1 MPDYPDDHFE
11 PNLSMFKGENMMRGA
26 WSHFM
31 TREGPDG
38 LSHVEREE
46 QHLQRI
52 YDIADRKM
60 EALMQRDI
68 DSTPLPCTH
77 YPECPTEVCKD
88 AVEARR
94 AAEEKYHK
102 TITTIEAETA
112 PATKKSLPS
121 KGPSTLKS
129 KVAAASLSLPKQSGP
144 TLKTASKP
152 NNAPAKPRLTTSLA
166 TRPKK
171 IPAPTNPSP
180 MRHNAAVAASK
191 TTMGYSKGRAASA
204 SLRKTVLPNKEVK
217 AVSNEIPDTSLAPA
231 EYIQRYGVPR
241 VGSEMW
247 IRCRAVGCFDEDEGP
262 SLEEIF
268 AGDHPH
274 GLDTLLREEAEQDFQ
289 LTF

>member
-1 MPDYPDDHFE
+1 
-11 PNLSMFKGENMMRGA
+11 
-26 WSHFM
+26 M

-38 LSHVEREE
+38 LSHAEREE
-46 QHLQRI
+46 QRLQRI

-68 DSTPLPCTH
+68 DSMPIPCTH
-77 YPECPTEVCKD
+77 YPECPTETCKD
-88 AVEARR
+88 TVEARK
-94 AAEEKYHK
+94 AAEEQYHE
-102 TITTIEAETA
+102 TIATIEAETI
-112 PATKKSLPS
+112 PATRKLIPT

-144 TLKTASKP
+144 ASKTASKP
-152 NNAPAKPRLTTSLA
+152 TFAPAKPRLTTSLVA
-166 TRPKK
+166 RPKNA
-171 IPAPTNPSP
+171 PAPTNPSP

-191 TTMGYSKGRAASA
+191 TTMGYSKGRATSA
-204 SLRKTVLPNKEVK
+204 TLRKTVVPKKDVK
-217 AVSNEIPDTSLAPA
+217 TGSNEIPDTSLVPA
-231 EYIQRYGVPR
+231 EYIRRYGVPR

-247 IRCRAVGCFDEDEGP
+247 IRCRAAGCFDEDEGP

-274 GLDTLLREEAEQDFQ
+274 GLDTLLREEAEQEFQ